1 MIIGIYLSVLALILI
16 GMSGLLF
23 VARMRQIRAVENLR
37 SASQVDVSRYQPMQ
51 RLLSAEDI
59 SLVASDKTL
68 ARQMRIQRSRIV
80 RGYLRCMTKDFASL
94 HAAVRQ
100 LMVESG
106 EDRSDLAM
114 ILVRS
119 KYNFA
124 FSLCRIE
131 MSLCLYRAGIGT
143 VDLSGVLAQVQAFG
157 QLVKAPSLTT
167 A

>member
-16 GMSGLLF
+16 GMTGLLF

-37 SASQVDVSRYQPMQ
+37 SASKVDLSRYQPMQ

-59 SLVASDKTL
+59 SLLAGDKTL
-68 ARQMRIQRSRIV
+68 ARQLRIQRSRIV

-94 HAAVRQ
+94 YAAVRQ
-100 LMVESG
+100 MMVDSG

-114 ILVRS
+114 MLIRS

-124 FSLCRIE
+124 YSLCRIE
-131 MSLCLYRAGIGT
+131 MSLWLYRAGIGT
-143 VDLSGVLAQVQAFG
+143 VDLSGVMAQVQVFG
-157 QLVKAPSLTT
+157 QLVKSPSLTV